1 MRGMTTRRRVKA
13 CVLVAVLSGAVPWV
27 ADAQSRYPVRDTR
40 TLTRILRFGGAGDR
54 TLDVRTVSGSIHVIA
69 ADVSDVQIEV
79 RRVTRA
85 RSDADLPEAERDVTL
100 DFLDNES
107 RVRAVVREAGDVV
120 CGEPSNNRGR
130 TFRPRYE
137 VAFEFT
143 IRVPRRINLQL
154 CAMNGDEIR
163 VEGTDG
169 EFDINHLNGRITMT
183 DIRGSGSAETL
194 NGPVTVSFAEAP
206 RAASWLKTLNGDVEA
221 TFPAGLSADLQ
232 LRTRNG
238 ELLTDFDIQMLPLPA
253 AAVERRN
260 GHFLYRSDGSAHVRV
275 GRGGTSIS
283 METMNGDVRVIRA
296 AR

>member
-1 MRGMTTRRRVKA
+1 MTTRRCVDA
-13 CVLVAVLSGAVPWV
+13 CVFAAVLCGAVPSV

-40 TLTRILRFGGAGDR
+40 TVTRTLRFGGAGDR
-54 TLDVRTVSGSIHVIA
+54 TLDVRAVTGSIHVIA
-69 ADVSDVQIEV
+69 ADVSDVRIEV

-85 RSDADLPEAERDVTL
+85 RSDDDLREAERDVTL

-120 CGEPSNNRGR
+120 CGEPSNRGR
-130 TFRPRYE
+130 TWRPRYE

-183 DIRGSGSAETL
+183 NIRGSGSAETL
-194 NGPVTVSFAEAP
+194 NGRVTVSFAEAP

-232 LRTRNG
+232 LKTRNG
-238 ELLTDFDIQMLPLPA
+238 ELLTDFDVQMLPPPSA
-253 AAVERRN
+253 AGERRN
-260 GHFLYRSDGSAHVRV
+260 GMFVYRADGSARVRA
-275 GRGGTSIS
+275 GGGGAEIS

>member
-1 MRGMTTRRRVKA
+1 
-13 CVLVAVLSGAVPWV
+13 VLCGAVPWV

-40 TLTRILRFGGAGDR
+40 TVTRTLRFGGSGDR
-54 TLDVRTVSGSIHVIA
+54 TLDVRTVTGSIHVVA
-69 ADVSDVQIEV
+69 ADISDVQIEV

-85 RSDADLPEAERDVTL
+85 RSDGDLREAERDVTL
-100 DFLDNES
+100 DFIDNES

-120 CGEPSNNRGR
+120 CGEPSTRGR
-130 TFRPRYE
+130 SWRPRYQ

-169 EFDINHLNGRITMT
+169 EFEINHLNGRITMT
-183 DIRGSGSAETL
+183 NIRGSGSAETL
-194 NGPVTVSFAEAP
+194 NGPVTVAFAEAP

-232 LRTRNG
+232 LKTRHG
-238 ELLTDFDIQMLPLPA
+238 ELLTDFDVQMLPQPSA
-253 AAVERRN
+253 AGERRN
-260 GHFLYRSDGSAHVRV
+260 GMFVYRSDGSARVRA
-275 GRGGTSIS
+275 GRGGIEIS

-296 AR
+296 GR

>member
-1 MRGMTTRRRVKA
+1 MRGMTTRRRVGV
-13 CVLVAVLSGAVPWV
+13 CVFAAVLCGAVPWV

-40 TLTRILRFGGAGDR
+40 TVTRTLRFGGTGDR
-54 TLDVRTVSGSIHVIA
+54 TLDVRAVTGSIHVIA
-69 ADVSDVQIEV
+69 ADVSDVQVEV

-85 RSDADLPEAERDVTL
+85 RSDDDLREADRDVTL
-100 DFLDNES
+100 DFIDNES

-120 CGEPSNNRGR
+120 CGEPSNRSR
-130 TFRPRYE
+130 SWRPRYQ

-169 EFDINHLNGRITMT
+169 EFDIKHLNGRITMSN
-183 DIRGSGSAETL
+183 IRGSGSAETL
-194 NGPVTVSFAEAP
+194 NGPVVVSFAEAP

-238 ELLTDFDIQMLPLPA
+238 ELLTDFDIQILPLPA

>member
-1 MRGMTTRRRVKA
+1 MTRRGVYV
-13 CVLVAVLSGAVPWV
+13 CVLAAVLWGANDW

-40 TLTRILRFGGAGDR
+40 TLTRTLRFGGAADR

-69 ADVSDVQIEV
+69 ADVPDVQIEV

-85 RSDADLPEAERDVTL
+85 RSDADWRDAERDVML
-100 DFLDNES
+100 DFVDNDA

-120 CGEPSNNRGR
+120 CGEPSGNRGR
-130 TFRPRYE
+130 AWRPRYE

-169 EFDINHLNGRITMT
+169 EFDINHLNGPITMIG
-183 DIRGSGSAETL
+183 IRGSGSAETL
-194 NGPVTVSFAEAP
+194 NGAVTVSFAEAP
-206 RAASWLKTLNGDVEA
+206 RGMSWLKTLNGNVEA

-232 LRTRNG
+232 LKTRNG
-238 ELLTDFDIQMLPLPA
+238 DLLTDFDVEVLPQPA
-253 AAVERRN
+253 AAGERRN
-260 GHFLYRSDGSAHVRV
+260 GMFVYRSDGSARVRA
-275 GRGGTSIS
+275 GRGGTEIT
-283 METMNGDVRVIRA
+283 METMNGDVRVLRA
-296 AR
+296 GR

>member
-1 MRGMTTRRRVKA
+1 MTVMTTRRRVGA
-13 CVLVAVLSGAVPWV
+13 WVVAVVLCGTVPWV

-40 TLTRILRFGGAGDR
+40 TLTRTLRLGGAGDR
-54 TLDVRTVSGSIHVIA
+54 TLDVRAVTGAIHVIA

-85 RSDADLPEAERDVTL
+85 RSDGDLREAERDVTL
-100 DFLDNES
+100 DFIDNES

-120 CGEPSNNRGR
+120 CGEPSNRGR
-130 TFRPRYE
+130 TWRPRYE

-194 NGPVTVSFAEAP
+194 NGRVTVSFAEAP
-206 RAASWLKTLNGDVEA
+206 RGMSWLKTLNGDVEA

-232 LRTRNG
+232 LKTRHG
-238 ELLTDFDIQMLPLPA
+238 ELLTDFDVQMLPPPAPA
-253 AAVERRN
+253 AERRN

-275 GRGGTSIS
+275 GRGGPAIS